1 MKKLIAAL
9 ILTMPLIAAPTFA
22 AGAKPTAQE
31 KKMASCS
38 GQAGDR
44 TGEQRE
50 AFMKTCQQNKRDG
63 RSAQQE
69 KMKACS
75 SANKGK
81 KGEEYKQAQKDCLRK

>member
-9 ILTMPLIAAPTFA
+9 ILTMPLIAAPAFA
-22 AGAKPTAQE
+22 ADAKPTAHE

-38 GQAGDR
+38 GQAGDK
-44 TGEQRE
+44 TGDERA
-50 AFMKTCQQNKRDG
+50 AFIKACQQKKKDG
-63 RSAQQE
+63 RKTQQE